1 MHIYWLN
8 VSPYIYIE
16 RVPSYIGVI
25 YVPFYV
31 FKHQQ
36 SICGN
41 IYMRGLY
48 TYFSMFFCWAKVIK
62 SVTQIDTNSTQNCH
76 KIVTKLSQN
85 CHKIVTKLTQ
95 IDTN

>member
-1 MHIYWLN
+1 MYLH
-8 VSPYIYIE
+8 IYIE

-36 SICGN
+36 SIWGN

-48 TYFSMFFCWAKVIK
+48 TYFSMFFFGPK
-62 SVTQIDTNSTQNCH
+62 
-76 KIVTKLSQN
+76 
-85 CHKIVTKLTQ
+85 
-95 IDTN
+95 